1 MKKHSQLVMI
11 LSALLCLAMLFASC
25 TPAPDEDETVGET
38 GTETETVTDTE
49 PETEEEVTME
59 PEPTPDNLA
68 VDYAAIISQWQ
79 EYIQFGSTESAD
91 EELKTKIDEL
101 FYYDVNDDYI
111 ERSEDLILVRKD
123 SSTEKQVSGE
133 EVNDISVEYHSS

>member
-38 GTETETVTDTE
+38 GTETETVIDTE

-59 PEPTPDNLA
+59 PEPTPDNQMQGP
-68 VDYAAIISQWQ
+68 D
-79 EYIQFGSTESAD
+79 
-91 EELKTKIDEL
+91 
-101 FYYDVNDDYI
+101 
-111 ERSEDLILVRKD
+111 RKD
-123 SSTEKQVSGE
+123 RSLHRENE
-133 EVNDISVEYHSS
+133 